1 MPPLHSLF
9 FFATMAQLDFVND
22 YMEGCA
28 PEILA
33 RLAETNYEKTT
44 GYGTDPYT
52 AAAADRI
59 REAAHAPDA
68 EVFLLSG
75 GTQTNRT
82 VIGAMLKPW
91 EGVIATVT
99 GHISTHEAGA
109 IESLGHKVFELP
121 EVNGKLQSDDVERAF
136 VKWEQDGN
144 REHMPNPGLVYIS
157 HPTETGTLYTKA
169 ELESLSDIAHRHGA
183 RLYLDG
189 ARLGYGLGATDTDVT
204 LADIAR
210 TCDAF
215 YIGGTKVGALFGEA
229 VVFSKPNTAP
239 HFFTYMKQQ
248 GALLAKGRILGI
260 QFETLFTDDLYIRL
274 GRHAVKLADKIRDAL
289 IAKGYDV
296 VFGSTTNQTFVR
308 LTDSQYQALSARIG
322 ISFWDKPDEAHTIV
336 RIATS
341 CATRE
346 EDVDAMIDAL

>member
-1 MPPLHSLF
+1 
-9 FFATMAQLDFVND
+9 MAQLDFVSD

-33 RLAETNYEKTT
+33 RLAETNDEKTA
-44 GYGTDPYT
+44 GYGFDPYT
-52 AAAADRI
+52 AAAAERI
-59 REAAHAPDA
+59 RLTADAPDA

-91 EGVIATVT
+91 EGVIAANT

-121 EVNGKLQSDDVERAF
+121 EKDGKLQAADVEWAF
-136 VKWEQDGN
+136 QKYDLDGN
-144 REHMPNPGLVYIS
+144 RDHMPAPKLVYVS
-157 HPTETGTLYTKA
+157 HPTETGTLYTKT
-169 ELESLSDIAHRHGA
+169 ELEALSDIAHRYGA

-189 ARLGYGLGATDTDVT
+189 ARLGYGLGAENTDVT

-229 VVFSKPNTAP
+229 VVFPTPGTAP

-248 GALLAKGRILGI
+248 GALLAKGRVLGI
-260 QFETLFTDDLYIRL
+260 QFDTLFTDDLYVRL
-274 GRHAVKLADKIRDAL
+274 GRHACRLAEKVRAAL
-289 IAKGYDV
+289 AERGYDV
-296 VFGSTTNQTFVR
+296 VFGSTTNQTFVKLTNADYER
-308 LTDSQYQALSARIG
+308 LGARIG
-322 ISFWDKPDEAHTIV
+322 LSFWDKPDPDHTIV

-341 CATRE
+341 WATRE
-346 EDVDAMIDAL
+346 EDVDAMIALL

>member
-1 MPPLHSLF
+1 
-9 FFATMAQLDFVND
+9 MAQLDFVSD

-33 RLAETNYEKTT
+33 RLAETNDEKTA
-44 GYGTDPYT
+44 GYGFDPYT
-52 AAAADRI
+52 AAAAERI
-59 REAAHAPDA
+59 RLAADAPDA

-91 EGVIATVT
+91 EGVIAANT

-121 EVNGKLQSDDVERAF
+121 EKDGKLQAADVEWALQ
-136 VKWEQDGN
+136 KYDLDGN
-144 REHMPNPGLVYIS
+144 RDHMPAPKLVYVS

-169 ELESLSDIAHRHGA
+169 ELETLSDIAHRYGA
-183 RLYLDG
+183 RLFLDG
-189 ARLGYGLGATDTDVT
+189 ARLGYGLGAEDTDVT

-215 YIGGTKVGALFGEA
+215 YIGGTKVGAL
-229 VVFSKPNTAP
+229 
-239 HFFTYMKQQ
+239 
-248 GALLAKGRILGI
+248 LAKGRVLGI
-260 QFETLFTDDLYIRL
+260 QFETLFTDDLYVRL
-274 GRHAVKLADKIRDAL
+274 GRHACRLAEKVRAAL
-289 IAKGYDV
+289 AERGYDV
-296 VFGSTTNQTFVR
+296 VFGSTTNQTFVKLTNADYER
-308 LTDSQYQALSARIG
+308 LGSRIG
-322 ISFWDKPDEAHTIV
+322 LSFWDKPDPDHTIV

-341 CATRE
+341 WATRE
-346 EDVDAMIDAL
+346 EDVDAMIALL